1 MEEEIVMP
9 QRMPHEDGLSI
20 PRVIFELPTEEVL
33 EVTAT
38 EIQQDDEQ
46 EEQSTDGEIQTD

>member
-1 MEEEIVMP
+1 MEEEIVIP

-38 EIQQDDEQ
+38 EIQQD
-46 EEQSTDGEIQTD
+46 EEEVRSTDDEIQTD